1 MDIHRLIRDIPD
13 FPEPGIVFKDITPLL
28 ADTHALRHAVEVM
41 SAPFETEPI
50 DLVAGI
56 EARGFIFGP
65 LVARHL
71 GVGFIPVRKPGK
83 LPADT
88 SSVTYD
94 LEYGS
99 DSLEV
104 HTDACRP
111 ESSVLLVDDVLAT
124 GGTLAA
130 ARTLFES
137 MESSIAGISVL
148 IELAFLGGR
157 AKLDG
162 IVTHAVME
170 VD

>member
-1 MDIHRLIRDIPD
+1 MDIHRLIRDVPD
-13 FPEPGIVFKDITPLL
+13 YPQPGIVFKDITPLL
-28 ADTHALRHAVEVM
+28 ADSAALHHAVEAM
-41 SAPFETEPI
+41 SAPFAHANI

-71 GVGFIPVRKPGK
+71 DVGFMPVRKPGK

-88 SSVTYD
+88 TSVTYD

-99 DSLEV
+99 DTLEV
-104 HTDACRP
+104 HSDACGP
-111 ESSVLLVDDVLAT
+111 ESSVLIVDDVLAT

-130 ARTLFES
+130 ARTLVES
-137 MESSIAGISVL
+137 MEASIVGISVL
-148 IELAFLGGR
+148 VELAFLEGR

-162 IVTHAVME
+162 IVTHAVVE